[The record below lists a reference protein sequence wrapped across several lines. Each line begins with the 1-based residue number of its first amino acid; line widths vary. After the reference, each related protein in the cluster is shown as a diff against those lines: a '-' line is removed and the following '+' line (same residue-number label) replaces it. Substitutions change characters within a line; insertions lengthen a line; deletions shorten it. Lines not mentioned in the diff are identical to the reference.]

1 MIITTKMTIMTI
13 GLMKMP
19 MQMATITFYYLLRE
33 AFSYLWKKTFTRL
46 DFYLMFLTR
55 FLFLAVGSGILA
67 HWKTFSFTQ
76 SIDDNL
82 VSIAGGEKE
91 CNVFLNKCCC
101 C

>member
-1 MIITTKMTIMTI
+1 
-13 GLMKMP
+13 
-19 MQMATITFYYLLRE
+19 
-33 AFSYLWKKTFTRL
+33 
-46 DFYLMFLTR
+46 MFLTR

-91 CNVFLNKCCC
+91 CNVFLVTNIVVARGEWSDELFIKSYCWSPP
-101 C
+101 